1 MTSAV
6 SVRFDLV
13 PTRGNWHPSSDIP
26 VVPGAFGCWTP
37 PARDSSPSI
46 YWQRGR
52 PVHPRT
58 QKRALELCGLDSS
71 QDLVDPDLAR
81 LASFLRRRARDVS
94 ALMAGKDQRV
104 KNLLVLG
111 IERAV
116 DENVLSVRTACHC
129 EQENQIGAALNEDG
143 TPLGATPS
151 RVLSMRRQSNGGPRP
166 KKNRPPDVGT
176 MWEQNRPNTP

>member
-1 MTSAV
+1 MWSACC
-6 SVRFDLV
+6 RRAD
-13 PTRGNWHPSSDIP
+13 DQ
-26 VVPGAFGCWTP
+26 
-37 PARDSSPSI
+37 SSPSI
-46 YWQRGR
+46 YWKRGR

-58 QKRALELCGLDSS
+58 QKRALEFRGLDSS

-116 DENVLSVRTACHC
+116 DENVTFRKDRLPPWAGKSDR
-129 EQENQIGAALNEDG
+129 GGALNGDG

-151 RVLSMRRQSNGGPRP
+151 
-166 KKNRPPDVGT
+166 
-176 MWEQNRPNTP
+176 